1 MNGSGGFRGNT
12 AEKGETGNDRTKK
25 PMTDT
30 GARRLCAEILRRAVN
45 DVQQNYYPEKAM
57 SFLRSSWAG
66 MMFELLEI
74 DQRMACAELADK

>member
-1 MNGSGGFRGNT
+1 MT
-12 AEKGETGNDRTKK
+12 EQKK

-30 GARRLCAEILRRAVN
+30 GAKRLCAEILRRAVT